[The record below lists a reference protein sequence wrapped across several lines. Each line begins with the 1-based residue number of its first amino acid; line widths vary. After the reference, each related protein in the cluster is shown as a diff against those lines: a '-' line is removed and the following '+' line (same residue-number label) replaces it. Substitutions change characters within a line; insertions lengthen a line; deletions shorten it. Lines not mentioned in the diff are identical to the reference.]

1 VIKHIVRMGIF
12 AAIFLTSKFL
22 DDLTA
27 DFPPT
32 AERRYLET
40 AIATALFGLF
50 MAIADRFLETKA

>member
-1 VIKHIVRMGIF
+1 MGIF
-12 AAIFLTSKFL
+12 AVIFLASRFL

-40 AIATALFGLF
+40 AIATALFGVF
-50 MAIADRFLETKA
+50 MSIADRFLETKT